1 VDASHET
8 TDQWFKEVSVKK
20 LVVLV
25 GFAAAVYG
33 AKKILS
39 GKEEE
44 TSQSYGTTE
53 YASNGYAPPSQDEQ
67 AA

>member
-1 VDASHET
+1 M
-8 TDQWFKEVSVKK
+8 KK

-33 AKKILS
+33 AKKLFLD
-39 GKEEE
+39 KDEQ
-44 TSQSYGTTE
+44 TSQSFGASEYG
-53 YASNGYAPPSQDEQ
+53 SNGYTPQPQDER

>member
-1 VDASHET
+1 M
-8 TDQWFKEVSVKK
+8 KK

-39 GKEEE
+39 GKDEE
-44 TSQSYGTTE
+44 TSQSFGTTE
-53 YASNGYAPPSQDEQ
+53 YASNGYAPPSRDEQ

>member
-1 VDASHET
+1 MRT

-33 AKKILS
+33 AKKVFS
-39 GKEEE
+39 GKGNEA
-44 TSQSYGTTE
+44 SQSGGVTE
-53 YASNGYAPPSQDEQ
+53 YGSNGYAPQPQG
-67 AA
+67 

>member
-1 VDASHET
+1 
-8 TDQWFKEVSVKK
+8 VSVKK

-33 AKKILS
+33 AKKLFS
-39 GKEEE
+39 GKDEQA
-44 TSQSYGTTE
+44 SQLYGATE
-53 YASNGYAPPSQDEQ
+53 YGSNEYAPRSQDER